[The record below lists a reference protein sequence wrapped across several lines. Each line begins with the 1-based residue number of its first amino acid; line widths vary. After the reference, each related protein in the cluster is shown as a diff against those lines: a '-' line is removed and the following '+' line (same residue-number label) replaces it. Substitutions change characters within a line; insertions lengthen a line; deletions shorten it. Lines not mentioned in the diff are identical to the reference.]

1 MIYYQ
6 YIIAGILIAVL
17 LNFIVNIIVFKNLSK
32 FSLPDYILKSPPLIS
47 ILIPARN
54 EAENIGRCLASFMKQ
69 DYPNM
74 EILVL
79 DDNSSDNT
87 GLIVKR
93 LAKKDSRI
101 KLFKGKPLKKGWL
114 GKCYACQQLSEYAKG
129 DYFIFTD
136 ADTLHFN
143 KTVSNA
149 LAALLRNKVDAL
161 SAFPNQIMVSIHERM
176 TVNFI
181 NFAILSFLPLILV
194 KKAKTPFFCVAIGQF
209 FLFKREVFEKIG
221 GFEHVK
227 TEIIEDVYLAK
238 EVKKFGYKYMVFDG
252 NGNISCRMY
261 KNLKEVIKG
270 FSRFIYAA
278 FDFNV
283 AMEAI
288 AIFFVSILFLVPF
301 ILLPIGIFIF
311 RWSGL
316 LITLS
321 IIQIF
326 IVLTIKIILALK
338 FKYRILDSLLTPIS
352 MVYMILLACNSY
364 LQTKVGS
371 GINWKGRTY
380 NIENDEKGMEL
391 IENEIEDEAEEDRDE
406 AHNYGKNGI

>member
-32 FSLPDYILKSPPLIS
+32 FALPDDILKSPPLVS
-47 ILIPARN
+47 VLIPARN
-54 EAENIGRCLASFMKQ
+54 EAENISRSLTSFMKQ

-101 KLFKGKPLKKGWL
+101 KLFKGKPLKEGWL

-149 LAALLRNKVDAL
+149 LATLLKNKLDAL
-161 SAFPNQIMVSIHERM
+161 SAFPNQIMVTIHERM

-261 KNLKEVIKG
+261 KNLKEVVRG

-278 FDFNV
+278 FDFNIV
-283 AMEAI
+283 MEAI

-301 ILLPIGIFIF
+301 LLLPIGIFIF
-311 RWSGL
+311 RWSGS
-316 LITLS
+316 LITLN
-321 IIQIF
+321 IIQILA
-326 IVLTIKIILALK
+326 VLTIKIMLALK
-338 FKYRILDSLLTPIS
+338 FKYRILDSLLTPLSI
-352 MVYMILLACNSY
+352 VYMVFLAGNSY
-364 LQTKVGS
+364 LQTKVGR

-380 NIENDEKGMEL
+380 NMENEEKGMEL
-391 IENEIEDEAEEDRDE
+391 INEGIEEDIDE
-406 AHNYGKNGI
+406 VHNYGKNRI